1 MITSAA
7 ASSTEPYRG
16 RFAPSPTGPLHAGSL
31 VAALASF
38 LDARH
43 QGGVW
48 RVRFDDI
55 DPPRAVE
62 GSERNIIA
70 ALRGHGLH
78 WDEPILYQSEHSE
91 RYESALQTLWQLG
104 YLFRCI
110 CTRTTL
116 SSAGTCGQDC
126 RNADYP
132 ATLGHSLRVRVI
144 PERLQNFTDR
154 FMGEQ
159 AVATGGVT
167 TDFIVKRRDGLFAYQ
182 LAAAV
187 DDALPHVTHV
197 VRGDDLL
204 TSTHR
209 QRWLQQLLGLTSP
222 HYAHV
227 GVVCD
232 HAGNKLSK
240 QTGAEALKVSAA
252 AENLRDALRHL
263 RQPPP
268 PASAKTVIDLLGFAI
283 EHWSTSQKE
292 H

>member
-1 MITSAA
+1 MNVVT
-7 ASSTEPYRG
+7 

-78 WDEPILYQSEHSE
+78 WDEPILYQSERSE

-116 SSAGTCGQDC
+116 SGAGTCGQDC

-159 AVATGGVT
+159 AVATGGVPA
-167 TDFIVKRRDGLFAYQ
+167 DFIVKRRDGLFAYQ

-209 QRWLQQLLGLTSP
+209 QRWLQHLLGLESP
-222 HYAHV
+222 SYAHV
-227 GVVCD
+227 AILVD
-232 HAGNKLSK
+232 EAGNKLSK
-240 QTGAEALKVSAA
+240 QTGAPPLDTRQPEH
-252 AENLRDALRHL
+252 NLRQCLQHLAL
-263 RQPPP
+263 
-268 PASAKTVIDLLGFAI
+268 PAPSSSARRVPEILDHAT
-283 EHWSTSQKE
+283 EHWCMRR
-292 H
+292 